1 MAEQIQA
8 LRRDEILFLGRNAQG
23 ALPLKTVTEGVTRR
37 AAIKA
42 FVAQYR
48 PTGGWFLG
56 DPQDIT
62 DRRIKEAGADSEP
75 QK

>member
-1 MAEQIQA
+1 MTEQIQA
-8 LRRDEILFLGRNAQG
+8 LRRYEIMFMGRNAQG

-48 PTGGWFLG
+48 PTSGWFLG

-62 DRRIKEAGADSEP
+62 DRLEKEAEAGSKP